1 MLAGSARVRAA
12 LDEIVKEAQVGIL
25 AHQNPAMG
33 SADQV
38 LANQSR
44 NSADRRHMAPPLR
57 GGGKMADRRARGFVR
72 PPPDPRPEPHAHT
85 ARPSRPWAPCSS
97 PPRRSPIHPSPA

>member
-33 SADQV
+33 SAD
-38 LANQSR
+38 
-44 NSADRRHMAPPLR
+44 
-57 GGGKMADRRARGFVR
+57 
-72 PPPDPRPEPHAHT
+72 
-85 ARPSRPWAPCSS
+85 
-97 PPRRSPIHPSPA
+97 

>member
-44 NSADRRHMAPPLR
+44 NSADRRHMARLLR

-72 PPPDPRPEPHAHT
+72 PARDPGPEPNAQT
-85 ARPSRPWAPCSS
+85 VRP
-97 PPRRSPIHPSPA
+97 